1 MLAIMLGRGDATA
14 PLPSLPLLSSG
25 PAGAA
30 PGGAGAA
37 AGRVLWD
44 VCGGPS
50 VAFVL
55 VPLFV

>member
-30 PGGAGAA
+30 RCAGAA

-55 VPLFV
+55 VSLFV